1 MKYLGKISLL
11 IIPFLLALTGSATGG
26 GTTAMDFLRMGVSA
40 RSAATGEAFSAVSD
54 GPVSSYYNP
63 AGLSRTE
70 NFQIAG
76 MHSEWFQDLRYE
88 YLGLALPVGRRG
100 GVGVSF
106 SYLTFGSIRGFSETD
121 QPLGDIS
128 AYDMAAALSYGHGLT
143 DDLSLGL
150 GIKTVGEK
158 LDNVEAFGF
167 AADVGIQF
175 RMNRFLTGVSV
186 TNMGPSMK
194 YEISSSPL
202 PTTVNA
208 GISYCPFSS
217 DLAFMIGSE
226 IPFKGKPSFGAG
238 LEYSYNNLMV
248 LRGGYSTESDF
259 GGGSGLSFGGGIN
272 LSSHSLDYAYRFNG
286 VMGATHQISFI
297 FRFGQPR
304 EQASA
309 SLAHNNRMHEQSETE
324 SGEKK
329 PYETASRY
337 LVCASRYGD
346 RPGAERHTETLKKFG
361 LSPWIVEAG
370 EEQFLVVINETDKK
384 EKALKLQS
392 KYEDIGIKCFIDS
405 F

>member
-1 MKYLGKISLL
+1 MKYPERIFPL
-11 IIPFLLALTGSATGG
+11 IIPFLLASTVPAAGG
-26 GTTAMDFLRMGVSA
+26 GTTAVDFLRMGVSA

-54 GPVSSYYNP
+54 GPVSTYYNP

-121 QPLGDIS
+121 EPLGDVS
-128 AYDMAAALSYGHGLT
+128 AYDMAAALSYGHRLT
-143 DDLSLGL
+143 DGLSLGL
-150 GIKTVGEK
+150 GVKTVGEK

-167 AADVGIQF
+167 AADIGIQF
-175 RMNRFLTGVSV
+175 RMNRFLTGLSV

-194 YEISSSPL
+194 YETSSSPL

-208 GISYCPFSS
+208 GISYYPLGSS
-217 DLAFMIGSE
+217 LAFLIGTQ
-226 IPFKGKPSFGAG
+226 IPFEGEASFGAG

-248 LRGGYSTESDF
+248 LRGGYSTESDL

-272 LSSHSLDYAYRFNG
+272 LSSHSLDYAYKFNG
-286 VMGATHQISFI
+286 IMGATHQISFI

-304 EQASA
+304 EQVSA
-309 SLAHNNRMHEQSETE
+309 SLARDDGPEARDEAEPDVERQV
-324 SGEKK
+324 
-329 PYETASRY
+329 ETARRY
-337 LVCASRYGD
+337 LVCAGRHSD
-346 RPGAERHTETLKKFG
+346 RPGAERHVEALTKFG
-361 LSPWIVEAG
+361 LSPWIVEKG
-370 EEQFLVVINETDKK
+370 EDQFLVVLQETDNSKK
-384 EKALKLQS
+384 AEKLKS
-392 KYEDIGIKCFIDS
+392 KYEDKGIKCIVEVF
-405 F
+405 